1 MAERAHV
8 TSVEALDSFR
18 ASLLVYI
25 SKARPTVEE
34 VSADLQRTR
43 SWLQNDQRSHW
54 ETQIRRRAKELE
66 QTQQELASARLSN
79 FHGDMSVQQQAV
91 RRAKQALETAETR
104 LRTVKHWTREFDNLV
119 APPAQQL
126 EKLHSFL
133 VVELQQAAAF
143 LAQAVQT
150 LAAYAEVSL
159 SSAQPATN
167 SPTSSEAGDGAA
179 SVTVAEGLGADKENG
194 GAVS

>member
-1 MAERAHV
+1 MAEHAHV
-8 TSVEALDSFR
+8 TSVEALDLFR
-18 ASLLVYI
+18 AALLVYI

-34 VSADLQRTR
+34 VSSELQRTR

-54 ETQIRRRAKELE
+54 ENQIRRRARELE
-66 QTQQELASARLSN
+66 QAQQELASARLSS

-91 RRAKQALETAETR
+91 RRAKQALENAEAK
-104 LRTVKHWTREFDNLV
+104 LKTVKHWSREFDNLV

-133 VVELQQAAAF
+133 AVELQHAASF

-150 LAAYAEVSL
+150 LAAYAEISASL
-159 SSAQPATN
+159 AQPAAATAGPSEDEGAVETN
-167 SPTSSEAGDGAA
+167 GEAA
-179 SVTVAEGLGADKENG
+179 S
-194 GAVS
+194 